1 MKQTDRLALLDWE
14 KYKEDIARATP
25 VDRNMTAA
33 EREKHREYL
42 EKHPIEWIKFFFPN
56 YAKYEFADFQ
66 KKAIR
71 RIIAHDE
78 WFEVLSW
85 SRELAKSTV
94 TMFIVM
100 NLTLTGRKK
109 NVILT
114 SNSKDNAVRL
124 LDPYRAN
131 LEANGRIMAYYGKQ
145 ELPGSWTEDEFTTKG
160 KVSFRALGAGQSPR
174 GSRNEAIRPDV
185 LLVDDFDTDE
195 DTKNPDIIQ
204 KRWDW
209 WENAL
214 YPTRSISEPT
224 LVIFCGNI
232 IAKDCCVVRAGEMA
246 DSWDIVNIRDKKR
259 FFHMAGKELG
269 RGHRPHTV
277 QNIQKGGTGR
287 IFQQP
292 HFRGRGIR
300 EHCIRQGSG
309 TLQIQ
314 VPRGV
319 WRPGTGRKQG

>member
-100 NLTLTGRKK
+100 NLTLK
-109 NVILT
+109 
-114 SNSKDNAVRL
+114 
-124 LDPYRAN
+124 
-131 LEANGRIMAYYGKQ
+131 M
-145 ELPGSWTEDEFTTKG
+145 
-160 KVSFRALGAGQSPR
+160 
-174 GSRNEAIRPDV
+174 
-185 LLVDDFDTDE
+185 
-195 DTKNPDIIQ
+195 
-204 KRWDW
+204 
-209 WENAL
+209 
-214 YPTRSISEPT
+214 
-224 LVIFCGNI
+224 C
-232 IAKDCCVVRAGEMA
+232 
-246 DSWDIVNIRDKKR
+246 IRDSVCIFSTVVLFLLLAQPAKHR
-259 FFHMAGKELG
+259 TVIMMAA
-269 RGHRPHTV
+269 TV
-277 QNIQKGGTGR
+277 
-287 IFQQP
+287 
-292 HFRGRGIR
+292 
-300 EHCIRQGSG
+300 GSVNG
-309 TLQIQ
+309 LAQS
-314 VPRGV
+314 RH
-319 WRPGTGRKQG
+319 